1 MFSRNSFENLQP
13 EISSFLLLRV
23 TFSGLQ
29 IINVNSDDVDK
40 SSFPGAIDRRW
51 KEKEKG
57 ADYWEPTSFRGFSP
71 TRPYGARETTL
82 RRENLGTRLTANV
95 VGREGLATEGEGRRT
110 PRPSF
115 FAKRRLRSQ
124 LRRLFAELLGSY
136 QCGFCTQEEA
146 MSITCFILCRLST
159 YLVKVCR
166 SKPLVKKSD
175 TVISS
180 VGEGSC
186 CQ

>member
-29 IINVNSDDVDK
+29 IINVNSDDDDK

-82 RRENLGTRLTANV
+82 RRENLGTRLTANA

-110 PRPSF
+110 PRLSF

-124 LRRLFAELLGSY
+124 LRRIFAELLGSY
-136 QCGFCTQEEA
+136 QCGLCTQDGEA
-146 MSITCFILCRLST
+146 M
-159 YLVKVCR
+159 
-166 SKPLVKKSD
+166 
-175 TVISS
+175 
-180 VGEGSC
+180 
-186 CQ
+186 